1 MQPAGGV
8 VMYHDGGA
16 AVPKSSCRW
25 IRSHCTAGP
34 SVYVCILGTGGS
46 TVWASI
52 KSSVKETQHYY
63 FTVSTYFLNINCVLY
78 SELEMIKREETEMIM
93 LLIPQGGK
101 MYN

>member
-1 MQPAGGV
+1 MTVEQL
-8 VMYHDGGA
+8 YQQ
-16 AVPKSSCRW
+16 SSCPW

-63 FTVSTYFLNINCVLY
+63 FAVSTYFLNINCVLY